1 MQTYWGLQ
9 TEGMTKTMTRENEKS
24 APKPRR
30 RKQADR
36 AMTEIHATRQA
47 NFKVLVDQA
56 GMAVTM
62 AVLLTGFRPISEKV
76 ARKIEEK
83 LRLAPGWLDIK
94 HVKGDE

>member
-1 MQTYWGLQ
+1 
-9 TEGMTKTMTRENEKS
+9 MTRENDKNAS
-24 APKPRR
+24 KPRR

-36 AMTEIHATRQA
+36 AMTEIHTTRQV

-62 AVLLTGFRPISEKV
+62 AAMLGWSKSSVSVLLTGFRPISEKV

-83 LRLAPGWLDIK
+83 LRLAPGWLDTK
-94 HVKGDE
+94 HLKGDE

>member
-1 MQTYWGLQ
+1 
-9 TEGMTKTMTRENEKS
+9 MTRENEKS
-24 APKPRR
+24 AAKPPRR

-36 AMTEIHATRQA
+36 AMTEIHTTRQV

-56 GMAVTM
+56 GTAVAVATM
-62 AVLLTGFRPISEKV
+62 LECSKAVVSVLLSGKRPISEKV

-94 HVKGDE
+94 HLKGDE